1 MKKVMFSGERELT
14 KNILQ
19 NHRYMKRYLSLDI
32 LRGLSIFGM
41 VFSAIIPHGVLPA
54 WMYHI
59 QNPPPSHSLN
69 MTISGI
75 SWVDLVFPIF
85 IFCMGVAIPLAGRR
99 RLDRPDDTGAGRR
112 YLTEIFER
120 FVMLWLFSYLYV
132 FLDFSTVK
140 GWWPQ
145 LATIGGF
152 LALFPLYM
160 QFSKTTSKRTLIILR
175 VVGLIFTAAI
185 ITYGHFKFDEVISLN
200 RRGIIIFLLAFIYL
214 FGALIWYFTRNSNRM
229 RAVAFAAVLMFAA
242 VTMFFDVPQK
252 LYAIKDIRWI
262 VNIEYIY
269 FLLIL
274 IPATYLGDLLHNK
287 LNASVPYD
295 PVGENRKSGSGSGV
309 PLVLMALYI
318 LWLMVALYKG
328 YYLVNIFVSLVL
340 ISKIHQL
347 IEQRMPVY
355 KKESIIASLLGLA
368 GAVLVLIEGG
378 ITKVPCTIAYCFI
391 TTSISI
397 YLIILIDRIS
407 YNAHNSYLVRIFSG
421 SGSNPL
427 MSYIA
432 FGSFVMPLFRITGL
446 VLIYQAA
453 YPAGYPW
460 IGALR
465 SAALV
470 LLTMAAVAA
479 MSEKKIFW
487 RA

>member
-1 MKKVMFSGERELT
+1 M

-19 NHRYMKRYLSLDI
+19 NHRYMKRYISLDI

-59 QNPPPSHSLN
+59 QNPPPAHSLD
-69 MTISGI
+69 MTVSGI

-99 RLDRPDDTGAGRR
+99 RLDLPDDTGAGRR
-112 YLTEIFER
+112 YLAEIFER

-132 FLDFSTVK
+132 FLNFSTVK

-145 LATIGGF
+145 LATIVGF

-160 QFSKTTSKRTLIILR
+160 QLSKTTSKRKLIIYR
-175 VVGLIFTAAI
+175 VAGLILTVAI
-185 ITYGHFKFDEVISLN
+185 IAYGHFKFDEVISLN

-229 RAVAFAAVLMFAA
+229 RAAAFAAVLLFAA
-242 VTMFFDVPQK
+242 ITMFFEVPQK
-252 LYAIKDIRWI
+252 LYTLKDIRWI

-274 IPATYLGDLLHNK
+274 IPATYLGDLLHKK
-287 LNASVPYD
+287 LNSTSPYD
-295 PVGENRKSGSGSGV
+295 PVGESRLSGGGTTM
-309 PLVLMALYI
+309 PLILMAIYI
-318 LWLMVALYKG
+318 VWLMVALYKG
-328 YYLVNIFVSLVL
+328 YYLVNIFVSLVFV
-340 ISKIHQL
+340 SKIHQL

-355 KKESIIASLLGLA
+355 TKESAIASILGLA
-368 GAVLVLIEGG
+368 GAVLVMIEGG

-397 YLIILIDRIS
+397 YLLIIIDRIS
-407 YNAHNSYLVRIFSG
+407 YNAHNSYLARIFSG

-432 FGSFVMPLFRITGL
+432 FGSFVMPLFKITGL
-446 VLIYQAA
+446 VIIYQAA
-453 YPAGYPW
+453 YPADYPW
-460 IGALR
+460 IGVLR
-465 SAALV
+465 SAAVV

-479 MSEKKIFW
+479 MSERKIFW

>member
-1 MKKVMFSGERELT
+1 
-14 KNILQ
+14 
-19 NHRYMKRYLSLDI
+19 MKRYLSLDI

-59 QNPPPSHSLN
+59 QNPPPTHSLD
-69 MTISGI
+69 MSVLGI
-75 SWVDLVFPIF
+75 SWVDLVFPVF

-99 RLDRPDDTGAGRR
+99 RLDNPSDPAAGKR
-112 YLTEIFER
+112 YIAEITER

-145 LATIGGF
+145 LVTIAGF
-152 LALFPLYM
+152 LALFPLYI
-160 QFSKTTSKRTLIILR
+160 QLSKSLSKRRLVLYR
-175 VVGLIFTAAI
+175 VAGLILVLGI
-185 ITYGHFKFDEVISLN
+185 IIYGHYKFDEVISLQ

-214 FGALIWYFTRNSNRM
+214 FGALIWYFTRNSLKM
-229 RAVAFAAVLMFAA
+229 RALAFASVLLFAA
-242 VTMFFDVPQK
+242 VTIYFDLPQK
-252 LYAIKDIRWI
+252 LYAIKEIRWI

-274 IPATYLGDLLHNK
+274 IPATFIGDTLYNK
-287 LNASVPYD
+287 LNTKEQYD
-295 PVGENRKSGSGSGV
+295 PVGHSRMNGGGTGA
-309 PLVLMALYI
+309 PLILMALWI
-318 LWLMVALYKG
+318 VWSMVALYKG
-328 YYLVNIFVSLVL
+328 YYLINIFVTLVI
-340 ISKIHQL
+340 ISKIHNL

-355 KKESIIASLLGLA
+355 CTESMTGAILAIA
-368 GAVLVLIEGG
+368 GAVIMLLEGG
-378 ITKVPCTIAYCFI
+378 VTKVPCTIGYCL
-391 TTSISI
+391 TTASVSIW
-397 YLIILIDRIS
+397 LLLLIDTIS
-407 YNAHNSYLVRIFSG
+407 YRSHNSYITRIFAG

-432 FGSFVMPLFRITGL
+432 FGSFVMPLFKITGL
-446 VLIYQAA
+446 LVIYQAA

-460 IGALR
+460 IGVIR
-465 SAALV
+465 SALVV
-470 LLTMAAVAA
+470 LLTMAIVAF